1 LIAACVIS
9 GGCTYLLGRK
19 LKSYNASQQQLLR
32 YVAPAHALAAGEVLQ
47 AVDLDWTAW
56 PLKSPLAGALTH
68 TDGLVGRVVLY
79 PVDKGQP
86 LLERDMA
93 APGIGAGLGSRI
105 PNGMRALALRSDE
118 VVGVAGFLAPGSRL
132 DVLVTYHTANNADE
146 VTATVVQNAEVLA
159 AGQQAEPDP
168 TGKPTIAT
176 VVTLLLNPLD
186 AERAVAASTQGTIH
200 FVLRNALDKE
210 ETGNAPVSLSSLG
223 GGATAPAE
231 QSVPRRERGN
241 DPVHASHGWRRPTG
255 NGVETI
261 LGGDGASDSGVQ
273 NSGQGGGQGGSG
285 LAMTQ
290 APPDMIPRNKSK
302 SGSSM
307 IARSQP

>member
-1 LIAACVIS
+1 MIS

-19 LKSYNASQQQLLR
+19 LKSYNTTQPMLR
-32 YVAPAHALAAGEVLQ
+32 YVAPSHPLAAGEVLQ
-47 AVDLDWTAW
+47 AADLDWTAW
-56 PLKSPLAGALTH
+56 PLKDPLPGAFTR
-68 TDGLVGRVVLY
+68 TDGMVGRVVLY
-79 PVDKGQP
+79 PVEKGQP
-86 LLERDMA
+86 LLDRAMA

-168 TGKPTIAT
+168 SGKPTIAT

-223 GGATAPAE
+223 GAAPAD
-231 QSVPRRERGN
+231 QGLPRREDAGR
-241 DPVHASHGWRRPTG
+241 PASTRARRPRSG

-261 LGGDGASDSGVQ
+261 LGGE
-273 NSGQGGGQGGSG
+273 GGSSDGGAAGAGSGG
-285 LAMTQ
+285 LASL
-290 APPDMIPRNKSK
+290 PNLVDGRGNNNLV
-302 SGSSM
+302 
-307 IARSQP
+307 ARSQP